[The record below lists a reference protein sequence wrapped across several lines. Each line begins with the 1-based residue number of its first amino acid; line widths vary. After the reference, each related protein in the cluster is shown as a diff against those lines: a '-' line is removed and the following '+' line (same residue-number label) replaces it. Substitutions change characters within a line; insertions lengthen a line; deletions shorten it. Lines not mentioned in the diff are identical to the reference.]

1 MVLLI
6 VDVMENYRS
15 APLMRP
21 LSDQPHSLARQN
33 MAQDNVVNLAPDFMG
48 NRFVNVA
55 ISSQAGGLSIVV
67 NLNPETVNESNGAS
81 SEFERSATKK
91 SRLPVEIM
99 ALELRQALQVVHQ
112 GQLRLRPT
120 FQSMPAELLKLRHVA
135 LTGDGDPT
143 SVPNFTEAIQAVTW
157 LRALGDY
164 FKIVLITK
172 GTCVHHPEV
181 LQGIESLTKSDEI
194 WFTLDGGSRTFSGK
208 GDHTD
213 GPPERIL
220 ANVLLIGRKRPV
232 VIQSSF
238 PLIKG
243 QEQPLAEIH
252 KYVVRLKELT
262 EAGAQIS
269 QVQIYSG
276 DAGSSHAKFAHL
288 SLRVLSQIAQSIR
301 QTTGLR
307 VEVF

>member
-1 MVLLI
+1 MVQE
-6 VDVMENYRS
+6 D
-15 APLMRP
+15 A
-21 LSDQPHSLARQN
+21 A
-33 MAQDNVVNLAPDFMG
+33 NLAPDFMG
-48 NRFVNVA
+48 NRFVNVT

-67 NLNPETVNESNGAS
+67 NLNPETSIESNEAG
-81 SEFERSATKK
+81 SESDRPVTKTSK
-91 SRLPVEIM
+91 LPVEIM
-99 ALELRQALQVVHQ
+99 ALELRKALQIVHQ
-112 GQLRLRPT
+112 GQIRLRPT
-120 FQSMPAELLKLRHVA
+120 FQSLPSELLKLRHVA
-135 LTGDGDPT
+135 LTGDGEPT
-143 SVPNFTEAIQAVTW
+143 CVPNFAEALQAVIW

-172 GTCVHHPEV
+172 GTCIHHPEV

-194 WFTLDGGSRTFSGK
+194 WFTLDGGLRTFNGKSG
-208 GDHTD
+208 HTTD
-213 GPPERIL
+213 GLTERIL
-220 ANVLLIGRKRPV
+220 SNILLIGRKRPV

-238 PLIKG
+238 PLVKG

-252 KYVVRLKELT
+252 KYVLRLNELK

-276 DAGSSHAKFAHL
+276 NGENTHAKYGHL

-301 QTTGLR
+301 QTTSLR

>member
-1 MVLLI
+1 MI
-6 VDVMENYRS
+6 DVMENYRS

-21 LSDQPHSLARQN
+21 LSEQPPPLAHQP
-33 MAQDNVVNLAPDFMG
+33 MAQENVANLAPDLIG
-48 NRFVNVA
+48 NRFVNVT

-67 NLNPETVNESNGAS
+67 NLNPEEDVDLNGAAAGYD
-81 SEFERSATKK
+81 RPAPRK
-91 SRLPVEIM
+91 SKLPVELM
-99 ALELRQALQVVHQ
+99 ALELRKALQIVHL

-120 FQSMPAELLKLRHVA
+120 FQSMPPELLKLRHVA

-143 SVPNFTEAIQAVTW
+143 SVSNFAEAIQAVTW
-157 LRALGDY
+157 LRALGEY

-194 WFTLDGGSRTFSGK
+194 WFTLDASSRMVTGK
-208 GDHTD
+208 SEHIDASL
-213 GPPERIL
+213 ERIFS
-220 ANVLLIGRKRPV
+220 NILLIGRKRPV

-238 PLIKG
+238 PLVKG
-243 QEQPLAEIH
+243 QEQPLSEIQ
-252 KYVVRLKELT
+252 KYVLRLNELK

-276 DAGSSHAKFAHL
+276 NAAVHARSGHL